1 MSYRVFTA
9 FDLSAEVIRSIV
21 DFQEKL
27 PKQFHTVL
35 RWTKVEQLH
44 ITLKFVGELN
54 EKDLQPVQEKIQKSF
69 SETKKFSLEYS
80 GSGFFPNEKNP
91 RILWIA
97 MQPSSELQAVVK
109 KNEEIFQT
117 YGYAPEKRPFQ
128 AHITIGR
135 FKEYATRYELDQ
147 FLTEWHKQKPAFQ
160 ARQMIDHLTFYRSML
175 TPQGPLYSII
185 AKVNFL

>member
-21 DFQEKL
+21 DFQGKL
-27 PKQFHTVL
+27 PKQLPPVL
-35 RWTKVEQLH
+35 RCTKVEQLH

-54 EKDLQPVQEKIQKSF
+54 ERDLQSVQEEIQKTF
-69 SETKKFSLEYS
+69 SKMKKFSLEFS

-91 RILWIA
+91 RILWIG

-117 YGYAPEKRPFQ
+117 YGYTPEKRPFQ

-135 FKEYATRYELDQ
+135 FKEYVTRYELDQ
-147 FLTEWHKQKPAFQ
+147 FLAEWHKQKQAFHTQ
-160 ARQMIDHLTFYRSML
+160 QMIDHLTFYRSTL

-185 AKVNFL
+185 TKVNFQ